1 MTEIIGKKFAIPYD
15 SEEQRKK
22 MAFNGKI
29 LRVNLS
35 TGEMKAEEPG
45 EAFYRKYIGGRGFIL
60 HYLLSELPAG
70 TDPLSP
76 ENLLIFAPGIMTGT
90 TMPSTGRH
98 AVGAKSPLT
107 GALASGE
114 AGGYWG
120 VELKKTGFD
129 AIVIQG
135 KAENPVY
142 LWIRD
147 GVVEIRDARHLWG
160 KVTGEAEDLIRDEL
174 GDEKVQVS
182 LIGPGGENQ
191 VLYACVLN
199 NTSRAAG
206 RSGLG
211 AVMGSKNLKAVAV
224 RGRKTPG
231 LADKKLLGEVTKW
244 VTKSY
249 KDLMGWAVET
259 GTLGSVKFQH
269 DTGTLPIR
277 NYKGTSIEGIE
288 NIDAAVL
295 FPLMLKGKETCAACP
310 VKCKPVFGYKDEK
323 VEIDPRYGGPEY
335 ETLGALGSV
344 CAVTDSI
351 AVAKAAELCEQYGLD
366 TISTGGTIAFTMECV
381 EKGLLTAE
389 QGYDFLPKFG
399 DPDSLVKSVHAIA
412 MREGIGALMALGSAR
427 MAGTFAEDVSEMVVT
442 VRGQEPPV
450 HDARRK
456 NLYGMGYALSATGA
470 DHMHNM
476 DDTFANFAQSDVCG
490 RLAEAGIQVPLPLYG
505 ITEEKIR
512 GFIVETAYK
521 NYLDSAV
528 ICHFYPFSFAHVAKA
543 LQGATGWDVSQGEI
557 IEIGNRI
564 IHMSRLFLVR
574 EGFTTE
580 DDKLPERFHEPH
592 SEGPIA
598 GKGLTREE
606 LRQSIERYYELMG
619 WGPDGIPAEPVVKKY
634 EIEMYV

>member
-1 MTEIIGKKFAIPYD
+1 MTLVIGKKFTVPYD
-15 SEEQRKK
+15 PEEQREKK
-22 MAFNGKI
+22 AFNGKI

-35 TGEMKAEEPG
+35 SGEMKAEEPG

-60 HYLLSELPAG
+60 HYLLSALPAG
-70 TDPLSP
+70 TAPLSP
-76 ENLLIFAPGIMTGT
+76 ENLLIFAAGVMTGT
-90 TMPSTGRH
+90 TLPGTGRH

-114 AGGYWG
+114 TGGYWG
-120 VELKKTGFD
+120 SELKKTGFD
-129 AIVIQG
+129 AVVIQG
-135 KAENPVY
+135 KAERPVY
-142 LWIRD
+142 LWIKD
-147 GVVEIRDARHLWG
+147 GVVEIRDASHLWG
-160 KVTGEAEDLIRDEL
+160 KVTGEAEDLIRSEL
-174 GDEKVQVS
+174 GDERAQVS

-211 AVMGSKNLKAVAV
+211 AVMGSKNLKAVVV
-224 RGRKTPG
+224 RGSKAPG

-244 VTKSY
+244 VTRNY
-249 KDLMGWAVET
+249 KDVMGWAVDK
-259 GTLGSVKFQH
+259 GTPGSIKFQH

-277 NYKGTSIEGIE
+277 NYKGTSLDGIE
-288 NIDAAVL
+288 NIDAEKL
-295 FPLMLKGKETCAACP
+295 FPLLLKDKETCTACP

-335 ETLGALGSV
+335 ETLGALGALCSV
-344 CAVTDSI
+344 TDPIAVT
-351 AVAKAAELCEQYGLD
+351 KAAELCEQYGLD

-381 EKGLLTAE
+381 EKGLLRVQ
-389 QGYDFLPKFG
+389 QGYDFLPQFG
-399 DPDSLVKSVHAIA
+399 DPESLVKSVQAIA
-412 MREGIGALMALGSAR
+412 MRKGIGELMALGSAR
-427 MAGTFAEDVSEMVVT
+427 MAKTFAEDVSDMVVI

-456 NLYGMGYALSATGA
+456 NIYGMGYALSATGA

-476 DDTFANFAQSDVCG
+476 DDTFANFANSDVCG
-490 RLAEAGIQVPLPLYG
+490 RLKEAGISVPLPLYG

-528 ICHFYPFSFAHVAKA
+528 ICHFYPFSFAHVVKA
-543 LQGATGWDVSQGEI
+543 LQGAAGWDVSQEEI

-564 IHMSRLFLVR
+564 INMARLFLVR
-574 EGFTTE
+574 EGFTTQ
-580 DDKLPERFHEPH
+580 DDKLPQRFHEPH
-592 SEGPIA
+592 SDGPIA
-598 GKGLTREE
+598 GQGVTKEE
-606 LRQSIERYYELMG
+606 LRKSIERYYELMD
-619 WGPDGIPAEPVVKKY
+619 WKPDGVPSEEVIKKY
-634 EIEMYV
+634 GIEMYL